1 LFGISNHSKY
11 SRSSYRPDAVFWMT
25 ILLITLWFSGHSMT
39 IDVERVYG
47 IKTMESC
54 NFILSTVI
62 QEYSANK
69 GVCFIGDIL
78 NRLEES

>member
-1 LFGISNHSKY
+1 MKI
-11 SRSSYRPDAVFWMT
+11 
-25 ILLITLWFSGHSMT
+25 ILITLWFSGHSIT

-47 IKTMESC
+47 INTMEAC

-62 QEYSANK
+62 QEYGANR
-69 GVCFIGDIL
+69 GVCFNGDIL

>member
-1 LFGISNHSKY
+1 
-11 SRSSYRPDAVFWMT
+11 
-25 ILLITLWFSGHSMT
+25 MT

-47 IKTMESC
+47 IKTMETC

-62 QEYSANK
+62 QEYGANK
-69 GVCFIGDIL
+69 GVCFNGDIR

>member
-1 LFGISNHSKY
+1 MEGVI
-11 SRSSYRPDAVFWMT
+11 T
-25 ILLITLWFSGHSMT
+25 ILIILWFNEYNMT

-47 IKTMESC
+47 IKTMEAC

-69 GVCFIGDIL
+69 GLCFNGDIL
-78 NRLEES
+78 NKLEEL

>member
-1 LFGISNHSKY
+1 M
-11 SRSSYRPDAVFWMT
+11 VT
-25 ILLITLWFSGHSMT
+25 LLITLWFSGHSMM

-62 QEYSANK
+62 QEYGAKK
-69 GVCFIGDIL
+69 GACVHGDIL

>member
-1 LFGISNHSKY
+1 
-11 SRSSYRPDAVFWMT
+11 MT
-25 ILLITLWFSGHSMT
+25 TLLITLWFSGHSMM

-47 IKTMESC
+47 IKTMDGC
-54 NFILSTVI
+54 NFILSTII

-69 GVCFIGDIL
+69 GVCIHGDIL

>member
-1 LFGISNHSKY
+1 
-11 SRSSYRPDAVFWMT
+11 M
-25 ILLITLWFSGHSMT
+25 M

-62 QEYSANK
+62 QEYGAKK
-69 GVCFIGDIL
+69 GACVHGDIL

>member
-1 LFGISNHSKY
+1 
-11 SRSSYRPDAVFWMT
+11 MT

-62 QEYSANK
+62 QEYSANR

>member
-1 LFGISNHSKY
+1 MFGISNHSKY

>member
-1 LFGISNHSKY
+1 MFGISNHSKY

-47 IKTMESC
+47 IKTMKNC

-62 QEYSANK
+62 QEYNANR

>member
-1 LFGISNHSKY
+1 MEGVI
-11 SRSSYRPDAVFWMT
+11 T
-25 ILLITLWFSGHSMT
+25 ILIILWFNEYNMT

-47 IKTMESC
+47 IKTMEAC

-62 QEYSANK
+62 QEYNAKK
-69 GVCFIGDIL
+69 GVCFNGDIL

>member
-1 LFGISNHSKY
+1 
-11 SRSSYRPDAVFWMT
+11 MT
-25 ILLITLWFSGHSMT
+25 VLLITLWFSGHSIT

-47 IKTMESC
+47 IKTMEAC

-62 QEYSANK
+62 QEYGANR
-69 GVCFIGDIL
+69 GACIQGDIL